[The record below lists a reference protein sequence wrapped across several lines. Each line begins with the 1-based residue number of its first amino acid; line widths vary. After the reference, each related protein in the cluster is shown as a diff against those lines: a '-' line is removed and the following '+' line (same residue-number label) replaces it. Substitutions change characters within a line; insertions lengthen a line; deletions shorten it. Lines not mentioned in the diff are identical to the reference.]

1 MDTIASPPPRSDA
14 PRLATLEFVS
24 PTMAE
29 IRRPLGL
36 GARLTAPLLFALFVA
51 LILAMSLV
59 TIDRVISAPARVVGS
74 VPNILVQPLE
84 ASIVR
89 SFEVRVNQVVRR
101 GDVLARLDP
110 TFTSADLAAL
120 TAQEDSIAAEVA
132 RLNAEATDSPFVPGP
147 GIAMA
152 LQAAIHAQ
160 RLAERQFRVEGQRQ
174 RIRSLEETIQR
185 SQSELARLRERANIA
200 TQIEAMRRDLER
212 VQIGSRLNSLIATD
226 GRIEVQRAI
235 SVAEGQIRT
244 AERDIA
250 GAQADLEAFTVNW
263 RTQVAQDLALKRRD
277 LSDAREAL
285 NKAQLRRDL
294 IEIRAP
300 VDAVVLEVGKTSPG
314 SVLAAGEMLLTLV
327 PSDAPLEVQAEVN
340 PRDLGYIG
348 IGDRVALKFMTFP
361 FVRHGIAHGRV
372 ESISQDTTR
381 DPTTPS
387 APSYYRARIAITE
400 MRMRNMP
407 PDFRLLPGMP
417 VEADIIVGERT
428 PIRYLFER
436 ALPSLLTGFREP

>member
-1 MDTIASPPPRSDA
+1 MNQIASPPRRSD
-14 PRLATLEFVS
+14 PPKLATLEFVS

-29 IRRPLGL
+29 IRRPVGRA
-36 GARLTAPLLFALFVA
+36 ARATVPLLVAFFVA
-51 LILAMSLV
+51 IILVMALLP
-59 TIDRVISAPARVVGS
+59 IDRVISAPGRVIGTM
-74 VPNILVQPLE
+74 PNILVQPLE

-101 GDVLARLDP
+101 GDLMARLDP
-110 TFTSADLAAL
+110 TFTAADLAAL
-120 TAQEDSIAAEVA
+120 TAQEESRAAEVA
-132 RLNAEATDSPFVPGP
+132 RLEAEAEQRPFVPGP
-147 GIAMA
+147 GTAMA

-160 RLAERQFRVEGQRQ
+160 RQAERQFRVEGQRQ

-185 SQSELARLRERANIA
+185 SQAELLRLRERAQIA

-226 GRIEVQRAI
+226 SRIEVQRNIAT
-235 SVAEGQIRT
+235 AEGQIRT
-244 AERDIA
+244 AERDMA
-250 GAQADLEAFTVNW
+250 GAQADLEAFDVNW
-263 RTQVAQDLALKRRD
+263 RTQTAQDLALKRRE

-300 VDAVVLEVGKTSPG
+300 ADAVVLEVGKTSPG
-314 SVLAAGEMLLTLV
+314 AVLAAGEMLITLV
-327 PSDAPLEVQAEVN
+327 PLEAPLEIQAEIN
-340 PRDLGYIG
+340 PRDLGFIG
-348 IGDRVALKFMTFP
+348 IGDRVALKFITFP

-381 DPTTPS
+381 DPTTPG
-387 APSYYRARIAITE
+387 APSYYRARISIVE
-400 MRMRNMP
+400 MRMRNLP

-428 PIRYLFER
+428 PMRYLFER
-436 ALPSLLTGFREP
+436 TLPSLLTGFREP